1 MSLETILYSDPWIP
15 YNDTFFHSRLVLSYP
30 KNMIFT
36 AQLLSHVM
44 SLPVYQK
51 YPYAEPFQV
60 QSLQNVDWE
69 QTLIVFNHDSQVVLA
84 PEPVLQLIQLD
95 RRLEF
100 QKAKEIIF
108 GPFRLFPF
116 QLFQSQWVWILGL
129 LVSWT
134 LMSVLSTLI
143 QRKPYR
149 LELSS
154 KPLKGSPHK
163 HGSFGLFRSH
173 SLSSHVLIGRL
184 CSLIATP

>member
-1 MSLETILYSDPWIP
+1 
-15 YNDTFFHSRLVLSYP
+15 
-30 KNMIFT
+30 MIFT

-84 PEPVLQLIQLD
+84 PEPVLALIQLD

-154 KPLKGSPHK
+154 KPLKIHHVIVHK

-173 SLSSHVLIGRL
+173 RLSSHVPIGRL

>member
-1 MSLETILYSDPWIP
+1 
-15 YNDTFFHSRLVLSYP
+15 
-30 KNMIFT
+30 MIFT

-69 QTLIVFNHDSQVVLA
+69 QTLIVLNHDSQAVLA

-100 QKAKEIIF
+100 QKAKEIMF
-108 GPFRLFPF
+108 GPFRLSFPF

-134 LMSVLSTLI
+134 PHERFVNFNTTQALSV
-143 QRKPYR
+143 
-149 LELSS
+149 ELSS
-154 KPLKGSPHK
+154 KP
-163 HGSFGLFRSH
+163 
-173 SLSSHVLIGRL
+173 
-184 CSLIATP
+184 